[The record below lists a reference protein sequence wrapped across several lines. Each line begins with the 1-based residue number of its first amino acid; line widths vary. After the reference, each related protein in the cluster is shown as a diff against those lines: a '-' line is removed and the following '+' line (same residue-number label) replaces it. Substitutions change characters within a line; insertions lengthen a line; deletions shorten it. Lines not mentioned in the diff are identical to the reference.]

1 MDARE
6 REAFAAYA
14 QLPAFRRKVDKAL
27 TVIREALELGPAY
40 VAVSWGKDSVVMLHL
55 CQQVQPDILAISFTH
70 PEREMISNYAEVI
83 SQYREQFGLSLEDI
97 SIGGDHVPKKVGQ
110 AKLWE
115 KWPVGFVGLR
125 KEECDRRSMAL
136 LKYGLLHQ
144 YQSGEKSGSWR
155 CCPVGWFTWRDIWAY
170 ICANNLPYLSI
181 YDQLPRDR
189 GRTTDH
195 LSKTMGKAWQQRR
208 IEELKLAAPEYYSYL
223 RREHAESFQ

>member
-1 MDARE
+1 MELRE

-14 QLPAFRRKVDKAL
+14 NLPAFKRKVDKSLA
-27 TVIREALELGPAY
+27 VIREALKLGPAY

-55 CQQVQPDILAISFTH
+55 CQQIKPDILAISFTH
-70 PEREMISNYAEVI
+70 PEREMISNYADVI
-83 SQYREQFGLSLEDI
+83 FQYKKQFGLKLKNI
-97 SIGGDHVPKKVGQ
+97 SIEGDHVPQKVSQ

-115 KWPVGFVGLR
+115 KWPVGFIGLR

-136 LKYGLLHQ
+136 LKHGLLHQ
-144 YQSGEKSGSWR
+144 YQSGGKAGSWR

-170 ICANNLPYLSI
+170 ICVNNLPYLSI
-181 YDQLPRDR
+181 YDQLSREK

-208 IEELKLAAPEYYSYL
+208 MEELKLAAPEYYKYL
-223 RREHAESFQ
+223 RQKHGESFQ

>member
-6 REAFAAYA
+6 REAFLAYST
-14 QLPAFRRKVDKAL
+14 LPQFKGKVECSLD
-27 TVIREALELGPAY
+27 VIREALAIGEAY

-70 PEREMISNYAEVI
+70 PERSMIANYAEVI
-83 SQYREQFGLSLEDI
+83 DQYRQRFGLNLQDI
-97 SIGGDHVPKKVGQ
+97 ALHGDHVPTKVEQ
-110 AKLWE
+110 AKLWDA
-115 KWPVGFVGLR
+115 WPVGFIGLR
-125 KEECDRRSMAL
+125 KEECDRRSIAL

-144 YQSGEKSGSWR
+144 YQSGNRANSWR
-155 CCPVGWFTWRDIWAY
+155 CCPVGWFGWRDIWAY

-181 YDQLPRDR
+181 YDQIPRDR

-208 IEELKLAAPEYYSYL
+208 FEEIKLVAPEYASYL